1 MERMSKELKEHIEET
16 LEEQEFARQHMRNST
31 LMTEGIC
38 NMAKDFIDNVQG
50 CVLEAMICL
59 KYNDYKAVELNL
71 RSVKEQLDLLWK
83 GLDV

>member
-1 MERMSKELKEHIEET
+1 MERMSRELKEHIEDT
-16 LEEQEFARQHMRNST
+16 LKEHKQAIEFIDSAEK
-31 LMTEGIC
+31 MTYGIC
-38 NMAKDFIDNVQG
+38 NMTKDFIDNVQG